1 MADEFIPSTIEQ
13 YNELRA
19 AIFSG
24 AQSVSYTHPGGAKNV
39 TYRSITDML
48 RLLRLLA
55 TELGLSSNGPRRTL
69 SSFSKGLRTGQSGPR
84 GCGFDRDFRDCP

>member
-13 YNELRA
+13 YHELRA

-39 TYRSITDML
+39 TYRSLSDML

-55 TELGLSSNGPRRTL
+55 AELGLSSNGPRRTYA
-69 SSFSKGLRTGQSGPR
+69 SFSKGLKTGQNSAR
-84 GCGFDRDFRDCP
+84 DCGFSRDCRDCP

>member
-1 MADEFIPSTIEQ
+1 MAEQFTPSTLEQ

-48 RLLRLLA
+48 RILKLLA
-55 TELGLSSNGPRRTL
+55 TELGLSTGGPRRTYAT
-69 SSFSKGLRTGQSGPR
+69 FSKGLKQGNSSAGD
-84 GCGFDRDFRDCP
+84 CGFGRDCRDCP